1 MSYHFYC
8 NLLTICYFFYSID
21 VFIVH
26 HKFHIKLIQKLLK
39 IINRSLLIKQGD
51 IFMYMIQSLYQY
63 FIQVITTCRELM
75 LISKTKKV
83 FIITFNAP
91 NKEREK
97 LIFCVRFLMRYC
109 ENAETEAS
117 FIIYRKVSNNNYF
130 LFLILR
136 SITIYLNIIQ
146 CVLFIDI
153 GSNVAEV
160 LTIIVGISVQ

>member
-1 MSYHFYC
+1 MNY
-8 NLLTICYFFYSID
+8 
-21 VFIVH
+21 
-26 HKFHIKLIQKLLK
+26 
-39 IINRSLLIKQGD
+39 INRSLLIKEGN
-51 IFMYMIQSLYQY
+51 IFMYMIQSLCQY
-63 FIQVITTCRELM
+63 LIQVIATSCKRIITTCRELM

-117 FIIYRKVSNNNYF
+117 FIIYCKVSNNNYF

-136 SITIYLNIIQ
+136 SLRIYLNIIQ

-160 LTIIVGISVQ
+160 LTIIVGIFVQ

>member
-1 MSYHFYC
+1 
-8 NLLTICYFFYSID
+8 
-21 VFIVH
+21 
-26 HKFHIKLIQKLLK
+26 
-39 IINRSLLIKQGD
+39 
-51 IFMYMIQSLYQY
+51 MI
-63 FIQVITTCRELM
+63 
-75 LISKTKKV
+75 ISKTKKV

-136 SITIYLNIIQ
+136 SLRIYLNIIQ

-160 LTIIVGISVQ
+160 LTIIVGIFVQ

>member
-1 MSYHFYC
+1 
-8 NLLTICYFFYSID
+8 
-21 VFIVH
+21 
-26 HKFHIKLIQKLLK
+26 
-39 IINRSLLIKQGD
+39 
-51 IFMYMIQSLYQY
+51 
-63 FIQVITTCRELM
+63 M

-153 GSNVAEV
+153 GWKGVEGIDNYCGNFCSIKLV
-160 LTIIVGISVQ
+160 LSIVLFSFFRRNILLWMSAHVTADHTGLYH

>member
-1 MSYHFYC
+1 MVSKSLTPYKRRRYFHVYDSITMSVSHLGNS
-8 NLLTICYFFYSID
+8 NLMKRI
-21 VFIVH
+21 
-26 HKFHIKLIQKLLK
+26 
-39 IINRSLLIKQGD
+39 
-51 IFMYMIQSLYQY
+51 
-63 FIQVITTCRELM
+63 ITTCRELM

-83 FIITFNAP
+83 FIITFNAQ

-97 LIFCVRFLMRYC
+97 LIFCVRFLMRYY

-153 GSNVAEV
+153 G
-160 LTIIVGISVQ
+160 

>member
-1 MSYHFYC
+1 MVISF
-8 NLLTICYFFYSID
+8 LLQFTRVSSFIQQMYLQYTIN
-21 VFIVH
+21 FISPWY
-26 HKFHIKLIQKLLK
+26 KKLLK
-39 IINRSLLIKQGD
+39 KSLTPYKRRR
-51 IFMYMIQSLYQY
+51 Y
-63 FIQVITTCRELM
+63 FHVYDSITMSVSHLGNSNLVQKDNNTCREHM

-136 SITIYLNIIQ
+136 SITIYLTIIQ

-153 GSNVAEV
+153 G
-160 LTIIVGISVQ
+160 

>member
-1 MSYHFYC
+1 
-8 NLLTICYFFYSID
+8 
-21 VFIVH
+21 
-26 HKFHIKLIQKLLK
+26 
-39 IINRSLLIKQGD
+39 
-51 IFMYMIQSLYQY
+51 
-63 FIQVITTCRELM
+63 M

-130 LFLILR
+130 YFWFRALLQYIWILYNVYYLLILVETLQRYWQLLWEFLFNKTCVVYYVIFILSSEYFSMDECTRDNR
-136 SITIYLNIIQ
+136 SCWFIHMFNKIQ
-146 CVLFIDI
+146 TWDF
-153 GSNVAEV
+153 
-160 LTIIVGISVQ
+160 